1 VTDPELPFAL
11 PKLPALLLAA
21 AVFGAWIAWSAF
33 KARLRFRL
41 ARSRARGQRGEVQAA
56 RWLERHGFT
65 IVEEQA
71 TRTSMLMVDGQPCPF
86 EVRAD
91 FVVRKGGRLAVIEVK
106 TGAAAAITS
115 SSTRRQLLEYAAIY
129 RVDAV
134 YLFDANTDSL
144 YHTHFPHLPLA
155 HSPRIPAAFHR
166 WLQVAVL
173 AIAVAGGWWMGRR

>member
-1 VTDPELPFAL
+1 
-11 PKLPALLLAA
+11 
-21 AVFGAWIAWSAF
+21 
-33 KARLRFRL
+33 
-41 ARSRARGQRGEVQAA
+41 VQAA

-71 TRTSMLMVDGQPCPF
+71 TRTSMLMVDGQSCPF

-91 FVVRKGGRLAVIEVK
+91 FVVRKNGRLAVIEVK

-115 SSTRRQLLEYAAIY
+115 SATRRQLLEYAAIY

-155 HSPRIPAAFHR
+155 HAPRMPLAVYR

>member
-1 VTDPELPFAL
+1 
-11 PKLPALLLAA
+11 
-21 AVFGAWIAWSAF
+21 
-33 KARLRFRL
+33 
-41 ARSRARGQRGEVQAA
+41 VQAA

-71 TRTSMLMVDGQPCPF
+71 SRTGMLVVDGQSCPF

-91 FVVRKGGRLAVIEVK
+91 FVVRKGGRTAVIEVK
-106 TGAAAAITS
+106 TGAAAAITA

-155 HSPRIPAAFHR
+155 YAPRIPAAVYR

-173 AIAVAGGWWMGRR
+173 ALAAAGGWWMGRL